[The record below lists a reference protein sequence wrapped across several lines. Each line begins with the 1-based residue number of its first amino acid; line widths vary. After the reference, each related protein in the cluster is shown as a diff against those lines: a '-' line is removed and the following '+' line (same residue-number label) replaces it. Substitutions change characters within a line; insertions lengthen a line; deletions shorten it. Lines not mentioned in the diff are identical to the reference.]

1 MILVTNDD
9 GIYAPGL
16 WDLVCELRKIGE
28 VAVVAPDREQS
39 AVGTA
44 VTLRQPLRTQSIEG
58 LIRGVETHIVEG
70 TPSDSV
76 ILALGK
82 LVQGRVDLI
91 VSGINN
97 GPNLGDD
104 VLISGTVSA
113 ALQGYLHD
121 LPSFAVSVAKFGA
134 TDYRVAARFAALVA
148 NRIQNGAIPGE
159 VFFNIN
165 VPDLPLRSIKGVRV
179 TTPAHKMHLDTVEN
193 GTDGKR
199 DYFWLVRR
207 KLSRDVGRDTDI
219 WAVEAS
225 YISITPL
232 HATFFH
238 HQKPGVNEPVCD
250 EMMCDLRAQDG

>member
-16 WDLVCELRKIGE
+16 WSLVRELQKVGA
-28 VAVVAPDREQS
+28 VVVVAPDREQS

-44 VTLRQPLRTQSIEG
+44 VTLRQPLRTQSING
-58 LIRGVETHIVEG
+58 LLPGVETYIVEG

-82 LVQGRVDLI
+82 LAQGGVELV

-121 LPSFAVSVAKFGA
+121 LPSLAVSVAHFGV
-134 TDYRVAARFAALVA
+134 TYYEVAARFAALLA
-148 NRIQNGAIPGE
+148 ARIIKGVIPKE

-165 VPDLPLRSIKGVRV
+165 VPDLPLAAIKGACV
-179 TTPAHKMHLDTVEN
+179 TCPAHKMHLDTVEE

-199 DYFWLVRR
+199 DYYWLVRR
-207 KLSRDVGRDTDI
+207 KLSRDVRHDTDI
-219 WAVEAS
+219 WAVEEGF
-225 YISITPL
+225 ISLTPL
-232 HATFFH
+232 HATFFQH
-238 HQKPGVNEPVCD
+238 PTPGLSQSVCE
-250 EMMCDLRAQDG
+250 EMMCELHALGV